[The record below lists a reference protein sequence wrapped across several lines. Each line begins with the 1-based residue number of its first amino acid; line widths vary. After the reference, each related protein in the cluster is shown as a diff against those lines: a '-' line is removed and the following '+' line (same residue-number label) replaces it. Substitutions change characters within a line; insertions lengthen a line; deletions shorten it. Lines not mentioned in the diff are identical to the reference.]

1 MILMRHGQSEFNLH
15 FTATRRDPGIPDPR
29 LTPDGQAQAVHA
41 ASVLRSRPI
50 RRVIVSP
57 YTRALQTAAPIIAA
71 LGVPEPVQVHVSP
84 LIRERFH
91 FSCDIGTQVSQLAAA
106 WPAHDFSHIDEVWWP
121 QETETGES
129 TAARAQAFR
138 AQMANDPLWRET
150 LVVSH
155 WAFILTLT
163 GQSLNNG
170 DWTEVDITAPAPET
184 LALP

>member
-15 FTATRRDPGIPDPR
+15 FSATRRDPGIPDPR
-29 LTPDGQAQAVHA
+29 LTEDGHVQAARA
-41 ASVLRSRPI
+41 AAALAGRAISRI
-50 RRVIVSP
+50 IVSP

-71 LGVPEPVQVHVSP
+71 LRVPTQVTP

-91 FSCDIGTQVSQLAAA
+91 FSCDIGTKVSTLAAA
-106 WPAHDFSHIDEVWWP
+106 WPDHDFSHIEEVWWP
-121 QETETGES
+121 DSTETGES
-129 TAARAQAFR
+129 TAARAAAFR
-138 AQMANDPLWRET
+138 AQMAADPLWRET

-170 DWTEVDITAPAPET
+170 DWTEIDITAPAPAA